1 MSTPRDPNDQD
12 AIMTTTPSIPLSEC
26 ERFEAQL
33 GAWLEQELTA
43 DALAFMTRHRSQC
56 AACAEL
62 TGDLEQIIA
71 DAGALPTLTPPHDLW
86 AGIASRLDAD
96 VVPLPIATQTS
107 NVTHV
112 GHIDRSAS
120 KTLGWSIRRL
130 SVAAAA
136 LVTVT
141 AGVTWQLANRR
152 VAPVTNAPTTVAS
165 TGVTTGAPARPTPIT
180 DSTTLLAPNA
190 EIVVGTPAAPT
201 ARLVGRASAPE
212 VTYER
217 EITALRRIVDERFT
231 ELDSS
236 TVTEL
241 RRNLLI
247 IDQAIV
253 DSRKALA
260 KDPRSAFVSSQLDRA
275 LQAKLDL
282 MRRVALL

>member
-1 MSTPRDPNDQD
+1 
-12 AIMTTTPSIPLSEC
+12 
-26 ERFEAQL
+26 
-33 GAWLEQELTA
+33 
-43 DALAFMTRHRSQC
+43 
-56 AACAEL
+56 
-62 TGDLEQIIA
+62 
-71 DAGALPTLTPPHDLW
+71 
-86 AGIASRLDAD
+86 
-96 VVPLPIATQTS
+96 
-107 NVTHV
+107 
-112 GHIDRSAS
+112 
-120 KTLGWSIRRL
+120 
-130 SVAAAA
+130 
-136 LVTVT
+136 
-141 AGVTWQLANRR
+141 
-152 VAPVTNAPTTVAS
+152 
-165 TGVTTGAPARPTPIT
+165 
-180 DSTTLLAPNA
+180 
-190 EIVVGTPAAPT
+190 
-201 ARLVGRASAPE
+201 VGRASAPE